1 MGRTVINVSSGKGGT
16 GKTLLSCVLA
26 DMLGNAMSAK
36 VVVVD
41 LDFFVRGLTSL
52 LYFHSDER
60 LHLTQKNQLPVSA
73 YFVDKLTPE
82 KKYVGNYRLA
92 LLKYRSF
99 EVAPAVSRIDERL
112 NFQDI
117 GPDNR
122 SQARDILKR
131 ILSEIPPD
139 YDFVILD
146 SRAGYDELVA
156 ATHEMSDVT
165 LCIEEPDPI
174 SRVTADN
181 LVSQLSADDG
191 PPIFRITNKSRGFM
205 SEEEIG
211 RKDRGV
217 NDLGEIP
224 FDMDIMRNFGS
235 RDFWEKVGGSLYRW
249 SLARVWNRFSQK
261 LQLGVELSS
270 GRHSPLV
277 YERVEAKIGILAI
290 KERVL
295 FIYGI
300 ILAICGI
307 AYGLFGREL
316 ILVFRDDPT
325 RAASLIMGMSG
336 MVISVYAVLRKGRR

>member
-16 GKTLLSCVLA
+16 GKTLLACVLA
-26 DMLGNAMSAK
+26 DMLGNVMSAK

-60 LHLTQKNQLPVSA
+60 LRLTQKNQLPVST
-73 YFVDKLTPE
+73 YFVKKITDE
-82 KKYVGNYRLA
+82 KYLPNFKLA

-122 SQARDILKR
+122 SEARGILNK
-131 ILSEIPPD
+131 ILSEIPKE

-156 ATHEMSDVT
+156 ATHEVSDVT
-165 LCIEEPDPI
+165 ICVEEPDPI

-191 PPIFRITNKSRGFM
+191 PPIFRVTNKSRGFT
-205 SEEEIG
+205 SEEDVG
-211 RKDRGV
+211 RKARGV

-224 FDMDIMRNFGS
+224 FDMDIMTNFGAP
-235 RDFWEKVGGSLYRW
+235 DFWEKVGNSLYRW
-249 SLARVWNRFSQK
+249 SLVRVWNRFSQK
-261 LQLGVELSS
+261 LQLGIELTP

-277 YERVEAKIGILAI
+277 NERVEAKIGILAI

-300 ILAICGI
+300 ILAIVGI
-307 AYGLFGREL
+307 TYGLFGREFF
-316 ILVFRDDPT
+316 IAFRNDPT
-325 RAASLIMGMSG
+325 RAISLLMGVTG
-336 MVISVYAVLRKGRR
+336 AVISTYAVLRKGRR